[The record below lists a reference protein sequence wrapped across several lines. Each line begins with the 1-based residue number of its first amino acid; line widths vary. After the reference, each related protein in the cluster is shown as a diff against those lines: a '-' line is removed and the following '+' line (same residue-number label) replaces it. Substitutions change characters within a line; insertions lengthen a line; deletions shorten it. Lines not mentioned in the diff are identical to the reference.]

1 MSPLRAG
8 FGTLRNTGG
17 QFPNAT
23 LHDYF
28 NLTALKLKH
37 KLFLSRTAIKTN
49 GMLAGILLGV
59 DPDYQHKGIGEQLI
73 NEFPGT
79 QPLMSVRNWRG
90 LPEIRHPLTFPY

>member
-1 MSPLRAG
+1 
-8 FGTLRNTGG
+8 
-17 QFPNAT
+17 
-23 LHDYF
+23 
-28 NLTALKLKH
+28 
-37 KLFLSRTAIKTN
+37 
-49 GMLAGILLGV
+49 MLAGILLGV